1 MLNRLWRY
9 CNKIFKLN
17 EHLQELENK
26 GFTKKNNE
34 PFITAILFIAMFMRF
49 KSFNVLEKH
58 MSRNTKVWEKL
69 LDTNYLPSI
78 DTISIKTENS
88 DIDGLRRM
96 NKIFIHKLRR
106 NKVFNINEASNGL
119 MVAGIDGHETFCSE
133 KRCCDDCKTRTK
145 TVNGEEVIEYYHSYV
160 VCQLLLC
167 SIPVI
172 IDIEPIGSDEGELTA
187 AKRLVRRILK
197 EQPRM
202 VDVFCFDALYLGSP
216 LLNLLETKNKYWIT
230 VIKQK
235 NRDAYKE
242 IDKLLPNVKKTK
254 TKINNRDVCL
264 YDMPELVGWDKLD
277 KSFRAVVS
285 DEKWME
291 WKRISKKKKIE
302 ITKTSHWRW
311 LTNMPEVYKADIIY
325 RFGHARWD
333 VENRGFN
340 DLANNINFDHPYHHN
355 PVSLMAILWIIS
367 ITFNLS
373 YSFYEKNLKPE
384 IKKKLIQDRSQLAFA
399 MIETFVL
406 LNDVIFNTST
416 TIGKP
421 P

>member
-58 MSRNTKVWEKL
+58 MSRNTNVWEKL

-145 TVNGEEVIEYYHSYV
+145 TVNGKEVIEYYHSYV

-167 SIPVI
+167 SIPVLI
-172 IDIEPIGSDEGELTA
+172 IRTLTGSLPKLIIF
-187 AKRLVRRILK
+187 AKSLASSSV
-197 EQPRM
+197 
-202 VDVFCFDALYLGSP
+202 
-216 LLNLLETKNKYWIT
+216 
-230 VIKQK
+230 
-235 NRDAYKE
+235 
-242 IDKLLPNVKKTK
+242 KL
-254 TKINNRDVCL
+254 
-264 YDMPELVGWDKLD
+264 
-277 KSFRAVVS
+277 
-285 DEKWME
+285 
-291 WKRISKKKKIE
+291 
-302 ITKTSHWRW
+302 
-311 LTNMPEVYKADIIY
+311 
-325 RFGHARWD
+325 
-333 VENRGFN
+333 
-340 DLANNINFDHPYHHN
+340 
-355 PVSLMAILWIIS
+355 
-367 ITFNLS
+367 
-373 YSFYEKNLKPE
+373 PE
-384 IKKKLIQDRSQLAFA
+384 IIALPFSISD
-399 MIETFVL
+399 
-406 LNDVIFNTST
+406 
-416 TIGKP
+416 
-421 P
+421 